1 MKQNNHIVAIFGGTG
16 DLTYRKLLPA
26 FYNLLET
33 NSLPNG
39 FNLVIIGRQSL
50 TTQAYHELIKP
61 WLREQARFAVK
72 DETLDHFLSFVSYFE
87 MTFTEDEG
95 YPRLKRFFESL
106 DPKAQI
112 LYYFAVAPSFFETIA
127 CKLNQHH
134 LVAQSKVI
142 IEKPFG
148 NDLKSA
154 VHINDTLTQIFDE
167 DRIFRIDHYVAKEMV
182 QNIFTIRFSNM
193 IFADSWNGASI
204 NNIQISAAETVGVE
218 NRGNYYDHTGALKD
232 MFQNHLLQLLSI
244 VLMDEPN
251 HFTATEIHREQET
264 VLESLYI
271 NDFKKD
277 IVYGQYQ
284 AQDDSKSYT
293 DEDKVDNH
301 STTETYVALKL
312 ASSLP
317 KWNDTPI
324 YIRTGKRMHKRA
336 TEIII
341 EFKPKENEQPNV
353 LIIKVQPDEGVYLR
367 FNIKKPGQ
375 THENQT
381 VFMDFCQSCN
391 YENREN
397 TPEAY
402 ERLLKAAMDAD
413 QSLFASFKQVQLSW
427 SLVED
432 ILAHKGNQKPMG
444 YHAYSSGPLAAQDLL
459 RRDGN
464 QWIEEQ
470 VKGEVFNNKLNQVN

>member
-1 MKQNNHIVAIFGGTG
+1 MKPNNHIVAIFGGTG

-33 NSLPNG
+33 KSLPDS
-39 FNLVIIGRQSL
+39 FHLVVIGRQEL
-50 TTQAYHELIKP
+50 TTASYHDLVKP
-61 WLREQARFAVK
+61 WLREQARFDVK
-72 DETLDHFLSFVSYFE
+72 EEILDVFLEYVSYFK

-95 YPRLKRFFESL
+95 YPRLKTYFETL
-106 DPKAQI
+106 DPQAQI

-127 CKLNQHH
+127 TQLDRHQ
-134 LVAQSKVI
+134 LVSNSKVI

-154 VHINDTLTQIFDE
+154 IDINNTLTHIFDE

-244 VLMDEPN
+244 VLMEEPHAFN
-251 HFTATEIHREQET
+251 AADIHHEQEA
-264 VLESLYI
+264 VLESLYVEDYE
-271 NDFKKD
+271 ND
-277 IVYGQYQ
+277 IVYGQYLENR
-284 AQDDSKSYT
+284 DSKSYT
-293 DEDKVDNH
+293 HEDKVEPN

-317 KWNDTPI
+317 KWQDTPI
-324 YIRTGKRMHKRA
+324 YIRTGKRMHKRS
-336 TEIII
+336 TEIMI
-341 EFKPKENEQPNV
+341 EFNQKDHEQPNV

-375 THENQT
+375 SHDSQT

-402 ERLLKAAMDAD
+402 ERLLKAAMDSD
-413 QSLFASFKQVQLSW
+413 QSLFASFKQVHLSW
-427 SLVED
+427 SLVET
-432 ILAHKGNQKPMG
+432 ILEHKGNDKPEG
-444 YHAYSSGPLAAQDLL
+444 YDAYSSGPKRAHDLL
-459 RRDGN
+459 ARDGN

-470 VKGEVFNNKLNQVN
+470 VMGEIFKY